1 MPGFL
6 SVLSTCHAW
15 SCQRA
20 ISLLITLC
28 QMLLLLLYVQLYHPH
43 YLHLISVMLFS
54 RKAAL
59 NFLTTSKTFLICPFS
74 YMCLL
79 FMTLFIVS
87 KFHLFFSSVWLLSV
101 SPWYFFFSFFF
112 LHDIVSCIRIRI
124 LSLFPPFRKLCCS
137 LSEPGKDYAKWKK
150 PVTETTFCMILFI
163 WNV

>member
-20 ISLLITLC
+20 ISLLTTLC

-43 YLHLISVMLFS
+43 YLHLVSVMLFS

-74 YMCLL
+74 YICLL

-87 KFHLFFSSVWLLSV
+87 KFHLFFLVCGYYQS
-101 SPWYFFFSFFF
+101 

-137 LSEPGKDYAKWKK
+137 LSEPGKHYAKWKK
-150 PVTETTFCMILFI
+150 PVTKTTFCMILFI